1 MTLALNRE
9 PSSGCVKSDTM
20 SHDQVAL
27 GLNTPQGDDD
37 MTTWYDDEPD
47 GDEDWPFPE
56 ILDDLLGDDKRCWI
70 PWDEGFGDD

>member
-1 MTLALNRE
+1 
-9 PSSGCVKSDTM
+9 
-20 SHDQVAL
+20 
-27 GLNTPQGDDD
+27 

-70 PWDEGFGDD
+70 PWDESFDDD